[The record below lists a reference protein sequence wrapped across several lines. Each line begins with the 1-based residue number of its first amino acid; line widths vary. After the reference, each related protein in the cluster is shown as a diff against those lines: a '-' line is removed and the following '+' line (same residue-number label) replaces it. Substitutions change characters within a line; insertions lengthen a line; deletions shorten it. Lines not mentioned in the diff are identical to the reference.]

1 MGFSFKRADSGLFRK
16 LSRQGIL
23 RGIIKDIL
31 ESCSG
36 NIWVSLKE
44 FLGSSLNFASI
55 GSSK

>member
-55 GSSK
+55 GS